1 MISFLQQWGILG
13 LFIGSFLS
21 ATVVPFSS
29 DVLYVGILATG
40 ISPWLCFLSASLG
53 NWLGGLASFGLGW
66 LGKWQWIEKWFHV
79 KQETLEKQKSRI
91 DKYGSLLALLTW
103 LPFVGDLFAIALG
116 FYRLSPWKCAFFML
130 IGKAGRFAIWTLFF
144 L

>member
-40 ISPWLCFLSASLG
+40 ISPWLCFLF
-53 NWLGGLASFGLGW
+53 ASFGLGW

-130 IGKAGRFAIWTLFF
+130 IGK
-144 L
+144 